1 MLVLLALVAAGCA
14 TSTYVDG
21 ETLAQD
27 IPLAREQALEEDG
40 IRATVEVPTAASAAR
55 VFGLQFAEYGI
66 QPILLRIENNSDTD
80 YWLLPNAID
89 PDYFS
94 ADEAALA
101 VGSGLPAE
109 ELHNL
114 RRLLRAN
121 ALPFFHPAGGS
132 RQGYVY
138 ASYARGG
145 RFVDVVLSG
154 HRSSVRLRFAVLLPT
169 EGFDYEYSQL
179 RERYAKLEELPD
191 LDTDEL
197 RDRLAAL
204 PCCVT
209 NEAGDDTGDPL
220 NIVIIGH
227 APEFVSA
234 LVASGWQFT
243 EAITADSIRRML
255 GAAIAEKE
263 FLTAPVSALYLFGRR
278 QDVAMQR
285 GRSNINQ
292 RNHMRLWLAPF
303 RTEGR
308 PVWVGQVSRDI
319 GVKFTSKSASLTTH
333 VIDPVVDESR
343 EYLLTSLLH
352 DQSVER
358 FAFVRGVGR
367 ATPDAPKFNLTDDPY
382 FTDGLRLVV
391 WVSSEPV
398 PPGFADNLG
407 WNDSTDP
414 VLEGRGQYSV
424 VPYEP
429 DDPPEADTSG
439 EPDAP
444 REPPGPSTAPST

>member
-1 MLVLLALVAAGCA
+1 MFRAARFVPSVLIALVAIAAGGCA
-14 TSTYVDG
+14 TSPYVDP
-21 ETLAQD
+21 EMDTSD
-27 IPLAREQALEEDG
+27 VSLARQQTLEKDG
-40 IRATVEVPTAASAAR
+40 IRVTVEIPTAASISR
-55 VFGLQFAEYGI
+55 LFGVRFADYRI
-66 QPILLRIENNSDTD
+66 QPIRIRIENHSEID

-89 PDYFS
+89 PDYYS
-94 ADEAALA
+94 ADEAAFA
-101 VGSGLPAE
+101 VGSRLPAD
-109 ELHNL
+109 ELEDL
-114 RRLLRAN
+114 RDLMRAN

-132 RQGYVY
+132 REGYVY
-138 ASYARGG
+138 GSYVRGG

-154 HRSSVRLRFAVLLPT
+154 NESVVRLRFAVLLPT
-169 EGFDYEYSQL
+169 EGFDYEFSEL
-179 RERYAKLEELPD
+179 RTRYARLDELPD
-191 LDTDEL
+191 LTTEQL
-197 RDRLAAL
+197 RERLAAL

-209 NEAGDDTGDPL
+209 DEDGEDNGDPL
-220 NIVIIGH
+220 NLVLVGD
-227 APEFVSA
+227 APEVLSA

-243 EAITADSIRRML
+243 EAITVDTIRRMV

-263 FLTAPVSALYLFGRR
+263 FLTAPVSSLYLFGRS

-303 RTEGR
+303 RTEGK

-319 GVKFTSKSASLTTH
+319 GVKFTTRSSSLTTH

-352 DQSVER
+352 GQSVER
-358 FAFVRGVGR
+358 FAFVRGVGQ
-367 ATPDAPKFNLTDDPY
+367 ATPERPRTNLTGDPY

-391 WVSSEPV
+391 WVSSDPV

-414 VLEGRGQYSV
+414 VLQGRGEYSV
-424 VPYEP
+424 VPYDP
-429 DDPPEADTSG
+429 DEANEAGGSG
-439 EPDAP
+439 EP
-444 REPPGPSTAPST
+444 